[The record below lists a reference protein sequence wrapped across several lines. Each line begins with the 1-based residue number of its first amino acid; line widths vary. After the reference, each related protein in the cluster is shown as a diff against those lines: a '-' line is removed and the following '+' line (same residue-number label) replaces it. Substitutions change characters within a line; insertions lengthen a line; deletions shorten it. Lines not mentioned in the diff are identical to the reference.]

1 MGGNWNDYKKHTFS
15 VQENYAH
22 KFSIVKIQ
30 MIFYINFSYLC
41 PGASFIKLC
50 VGCTW
55 EGGLR
60 RTKQINT
67 HKNILISKTLRM
79 HVLRRFPFI
88 NYNQLEMWRSICG
101 LHVTPIFAYKQSKKH
116 PVLIFIQTSDVQSV
130 EAGEAEPHLS
140 YSNVTEKQLK
150 KN

>member
-1 MGGNWNDYKKHTFS
+1 MITKNTHS
-15 VQENYAH
+15 VCRKIQNYAH
-22 KFSIVKIQ
+22 MFSIVKIQ

-101 LHVTPIFAYKQSKKH
+101 LHVTPIFAYK
-116 PVLIFIQTSDVQSV
+116 
-130 EAGEAEPHLS
+130 
-140 YSNVTEKQLK
+140 
-150 KN
+150 